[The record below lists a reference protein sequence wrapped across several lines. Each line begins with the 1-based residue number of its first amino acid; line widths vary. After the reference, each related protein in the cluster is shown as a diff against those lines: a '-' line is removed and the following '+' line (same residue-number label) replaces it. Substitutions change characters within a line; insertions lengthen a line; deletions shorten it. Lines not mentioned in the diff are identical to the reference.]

1 MAKVKATRKSSKK
14 SRTRKYDLK
23 GANPRKA
30 LTRAQKAHFDESMRL
45 TNNSASADTMDFEK
59 ASKSVVAKMEE
70 RYS

>member
-1 MAKVKATRKSSKK
+1 MVRAKATRKNSKK

-23 GANPRKA
+23 GADPRKA
-30 LTRAQKAHFDESMRL
+30 LTRAQKAHFDESMSL

-59 ASKSVVAKMEE
+59 ASKSVIARMKK